1 MTSDL
6 NFFDEINRRL
16 TAAHLGE
23 CAIVSQRDS
32 GRFVACLYLQPD
44 FCNSAQVA
52 SWLHEL
58 GANNVEIEHTLYSD
72 EDEAWDGL
80 MHGCQAWQVSFDHPD
95 AVVEDEAAFG

>member
-1 MTSDL
+1 MTNDL
-6 NFFDEINRRL
+6 DFLDELNHRL
-16 TAAHLGE
+16 EAARLGE
-23 CAIVSQRDS
+23 CAMVSQQRS
-32 GRFVACLYLQPD
+32 GRFFACLYLRPD
-44 FCNSAQVA
+44 FRGSAQVA

-72 EDEAWDGL
+72 GDQARDGL